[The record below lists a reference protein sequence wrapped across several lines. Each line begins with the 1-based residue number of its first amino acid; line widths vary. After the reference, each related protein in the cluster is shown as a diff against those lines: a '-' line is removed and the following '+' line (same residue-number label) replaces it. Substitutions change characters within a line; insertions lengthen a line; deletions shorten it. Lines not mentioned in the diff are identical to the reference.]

1 MSLSINDILGGGGL
15 VVVLLAL
22 IEISPIK
29 INPWTALKGLLQKMA
44 RAFGRAINGD
54 VLARLDELQK
64 EQSETRK
71 ALDQH
76 IKTDDESK
84 ADEWRAYILRFNDEL
99 LQGLRHSEEG
109 FIEALGYIDKYE
121 DYCREHPDYPNS
133 RAVHAIA
140 NIGRV
145 YDDRLRKHDF
155 NVYKEEEE

>member
-1 MSLSINDILGGGGL
+1 MSINDILGGGGL
-15 VVVLLAL
+15 LIVLLTL
-22 IEISPIK
+22 IEVAPIK
-29 INPWTALKGLLQKMA
+29 INPWTILRETLQKTT

-121 DYCREHPDYPNS
+121 SYCREHPDYPNS

-145 YDDRLRKHDF
+145 YDGRLRKHDF
-155 NVYKEEEE
+155 YAYKKEEE